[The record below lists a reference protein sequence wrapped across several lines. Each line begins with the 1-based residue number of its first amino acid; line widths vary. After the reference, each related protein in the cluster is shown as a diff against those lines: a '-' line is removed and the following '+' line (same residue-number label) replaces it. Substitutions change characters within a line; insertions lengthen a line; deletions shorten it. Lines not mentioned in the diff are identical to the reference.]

1 MLVNIQK
8 INIRSLTLSKINFRE
23 IDIRKSAISLAVGLL
38 GLTIVSL
45 PLVGSTFHLDA
56 IDPENRLPYFRI
68 LLLSSGVFT
77 IGLALIIFSI
87 NLFKRLIWGSLVA
100 LLFVAFA
107 LGCFALG
114 IFFKCFFVAIIA
126 LTTVAWEIGKNDLE
140 C

>member
-1 MLVNIQK
+1 M
-8 INIRSLTLSKINFRE
+8 
-23 IDIRKSAISLAVGLL
+23 
-38 GLTIVSL
+38 
-45 PLVGSTFHLDA
+45 GSTFHLDA

>member
-8 INIRSLTLSKINFRE
+8 INIRSLTLPKINFRE

-87 NLFKRLIWGSLVA
+87 NLFKQ
-100 LLFVAFA
+100 
-107 LGCFALG
+107 
-114 IFFKCFFVAIIA
+114 
-126 LTTVAWEIGKNDLE
+126 
-140 C
+140 